1 MNYKIKAYPLFE
13 RNLKRLAKKYISVK
27 EDYKTL
33 LNDLRTNPELG
44 TDLGNGLR
52 KIRMKISSKNK
63 GKSGG
68 ARIISL
74 TAIISGTDKEIRL
87 HYIYD
92 KSEKETVTDA
102 ELKEILR
109 RNGL

>member
-63 GKSGG
+63 CKSGG

-74 TAIISGTDKEIRL
+74 TAIISGTDKEIGL

>member
-52 KIRMKISSKNK
+52 KIRMKISSKNR

-74 TAIISGTDKEIRL
+74 TAMP
-87 HYIYD
+87 
-92 KSEKETVTDA
+92 
-102 ELKEILR
+102 
-109 RNGL
+109 N